1 MVDSS
6 RPLMLAG
13 VGPHARRFYLPAI
26 AELGPRHGVR
36 LVAAVELE
44 AGCAAAARALAE
56 NGLAAEILTVER
68 FEADMPAAARQALD
82 RISDRLR
89 PQALIVATD
98 PLSHRPYV
106 LWALGRGMDVL
117 LDKPITTRRGAVS
130 DPAADRPANSLPDLT
145 ANFLKVPQPERP
157 IDSAGD

>member
-1 MVDSS
+1 
-6 RPLMLAG
+6 
-13 VGPHARRFYLPAI
+13 
-26 AELGPRHGVR
+26 
-36 LVAAVELE
+36 
-44 AGCAAAARALAE
+44 
-56 NGLAAEILTVER
+56 
-68 FEADMPAAARQALD
+68 MPTAARQALD
-82 RISDRLR
+82 RIADRLR